1 MTYPDFK
8 NPFYNNLALLLCS
21 SFRRWTGKQLLP
33 EREQARNL
41 IEDLF
46 DAHFVLVSHGTETDS
61 IFNFGNRAALELFE
75 LGWEEFIRLP
85 SRESADQD
93 NKEDRSRLMA
103 RVHKEGYV
111 PDCSGVRISSTG
123 KRFLITGAT
132 VWNVIDDHDKYHGQ
146 AAMFSSWSYL
156 E

>member
-1 MTYPDFK
+1 M
-8 NPFYNNLALLLCS
+8 
-21 SFRRWTGKQLLP
+21 
-33 EREQARNL
+33 
-41 IEDLF
+41 F

-132 VWNVIDDHDKYHGQ
+132 VWNVIDDTINIMARRRCFPVGLIWNNYFMPGDKG
-146 AAMFSSWSYL
+146 A
-156 E
+156 